1 MAEILLLVVA
11 GFAAGMLNAVAG
23 GGTFLSFPAL
33 IYIGI
38 PPVMANATATL
49 AAMPGYLSSA
59 VAFRKDIAAEGSLSL
74 RAIIGVAAVGSVIGA
89 LLLIVTPGETFM
101 VLVPLLLLL
110 ATVLF
115 AAGPALLKVVRARGG
130 RDAGPALSG
139 AAILAVSI
147 YGGYFNGGLG
157 IMLLATFGL
166 IGFLN
171 LNGMNGLK
179 VLLSA
184 ILSVISAVTFVVA
197 GLIAWKPALIMM
209 VATAAGGFIGARVS
223 RVVRTDYLRYFVI
236 AVGVV
241 MTVVFAVRVYG

>member
-49 AAMPGYLSSA
+49 SAMPGYLSSA
-59 VAFRKDIAAEGSLSL
+59 VAFRDDIAAEGTLSL
-74 RAIIGVAAVGSVIGA
+74 KAIIGIAAIGSVIGA
-89 LLLIVTPGETFM
+89 LLLIVTPGDTFM
-101 VLVPLLLLL
+101 VLVPWLLLI
-110 ATVLF
+110 ATTLF
-115 AAGPALLKVVRARGG
+115 AAGPSLLAMIRARGG
-130 RDAGPALSG
+130 RDAGPTLSG
-139 AAILAVSI
+139 ATILAVSI

-157 IMLLATFGL
+157 IMLLAAFGL
-166 IGFLN
+166 IGFVN
-171 LNGMNGLK
+171 LHGMNGLK
-179 VLLSA
+179 NLLSA
-184 ILSVISAVTFVVA
+184 ILSVISAATFVVA

-209 VATAAGGFIGARVS
+209 VATAAGGFVGARVS
-223 RVVRTDYLRYFVI
+223 RVIRTDYLRYFVI

-241 MTVVFAVRVYG
+241 MTVIFFARVDG